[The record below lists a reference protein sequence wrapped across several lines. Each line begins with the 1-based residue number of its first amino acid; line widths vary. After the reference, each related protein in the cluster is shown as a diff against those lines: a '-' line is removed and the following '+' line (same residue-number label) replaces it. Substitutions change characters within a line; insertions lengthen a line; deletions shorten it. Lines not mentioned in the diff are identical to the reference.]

1 MKKRSTVAALI
12 CAAVLIFTAGILS
25 SADETVPDKADEFKF
40 TVVSEKDKTCK
51 LTGGESYHDTY
62 TIPAK
67 SPEGYKVVG
76 IGKYAMTYPK
86 FKELIIPD
94 GVELI
99 EEGAFYGCHDLRKVQ
114 FPKALKTI
122 EKQAF
127 YECYY
132 LEELYFY
139 DGLETIGEKTFD
151 YCASLEKITF
161 PGTLKTIGNDNLIY
175 DGHSIDVYYDGTIE
189 DYYGLFSRY
198 NYYNFVKV
206 HCTKVSTPTPT
217 PEPTNTPTPKP
228 TATPEPTETPVP
240 TQAPVTPTPA
250 PTRQVVP
257 GPIGISVMMNPDF
270 ITSNGNSYKI
280 NKNEATLI
288 GTTNKGNLVIPDSLT
303 TPFNTYK
310 VTGIADSALKGNKT
324 IKSVNIGANVKS
336 IGKDAF
342 NGCKKLKKITIR
354 STKLKPKKIGKN
366 AFKGIYKKA
375 AFKVPKKYKKDYKK
389 VIKKMLK
396 GAKIS

>member
-12 CAAVLIFTAGILS
+12 CAAVLTFTAGILS
-25 SADETVPDKADEFKF
+25 SADEVPDKADEFKF

-67 SPEGYKVVG
+67 SPEGYNVVG
-76 IGKYAMTYPK
+76 IGKYAVTYPK

-99 EEGAFYGCHDLRKVQ
+99 EEGAFYGCHDLLKVQ
-114 FPKALKTI
+114 FPKTLKTI

-139 DGLETIGEKTFD
+139 DGLETIGEKAFD
-151 YCASLEKITF
+151 DCASLEKITF
-161 PGTLKTIGNDNLIY
+161 PGTLKSIGNDNLIY

-206 HCTKVSTPTPT
+206 HCSKVSTPTPT

-240 TQAPVTPTPA
+240 TLPPVTATPVPA
-250 PTRQVVP
+250 RQVLP
-257 GPIGISVMMNPDF
+257 GPIGRSIMMNANF
-270 ITSNGNSYKI
+270 ITANGISYKI
-280 NKNEATLI
+280 DKKEATVI
-288 GTTNKGNLVIPDSLT
+288 ATTISGNLIIPDNLI

-310 VTGIADSALKGNKT
+310 VTGIADQAFKGNKT
-324 IKSVNIGANVKS
+324 IKSVTIGANVKK
-336 IGKDAF
+336 IGKEAF
-342 NGCKKLKKITIR
+342 SSCKKLKKITIR
-354 STKLKPKKIGKN
+354 SAKLKPGKIGKN

-375 AFKVPKKYKKDYKK
+375 AFKVPKKYRKSYKK

-396 GAKIS
+396 GAKII